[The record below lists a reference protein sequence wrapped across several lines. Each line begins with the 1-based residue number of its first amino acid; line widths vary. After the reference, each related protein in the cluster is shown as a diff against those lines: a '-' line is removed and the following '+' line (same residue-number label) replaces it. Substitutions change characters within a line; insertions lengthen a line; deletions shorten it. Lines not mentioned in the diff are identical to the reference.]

1 VNKKSSFKPSDIKT
15 ENQTS
20 ILQYVFRNGE
30 TTIPA
35 LAESLG
41 MSKPTVTAL
50 VDELVR
56 RKYLKE
62 SGIGVSAV
70 GKRPKLYDFHA
81 GAGAVIAL
89 HFGVKALQCA
99 LFDLK
104 LNLLKRNH
112 LPVDN
117 RDVAHTLEEVIREV
131 GAMTAYAEAR
141 GIPVLGIGASIPGVI
156 ESRQGVLINA
166 AHMERWQAVP
176 IGAYLGE
183 KLRLPVWA
191 DNESRNM
198 AVAEKWFGCG
208 KESNHFVTI
217 QTKEGI
223 GTGIIVNG
231 NIYRGKDNSA
241 GEFGHTTI
249 DMNGPVCRCSNVG
262 CWELYAEES
271 AFLQRLVDSAT
282 ADPNAAGEFKRRLAE
297 GETPDY
303 RLVEAC
309 SSRGDEWLRTQV
321 QEYARMLA
329 IGIVNIVN
337 ALNPEMIV
345 LHGDIRHLGQPF
357 LDTVTAIVR
366 KRALVPSNHRV
377 TFRFSSFVED
387 SKIIGAASLAL
398 KEIVGGALLG
408 GADGKAGGASNAGS

>member
-1 VNKKSSFKPSDIKT
+1 MKRLPAIIDISAPVATAVEPMHNFRRISRKPRTRPRGLRSSGTRS
-15 ENQTS
+15 
-20 ILQYVFRNGE
+20 
-30 TTIPA
+30 
-35 LAESLG
+35 
-41 MSKPTVTAL
+41 
-50 VDELVR
+50 
-56 RKYLKE
+56 
-62 SGIGVSAV
+62 
-70 GKRPKLYDFHA
+70 
-81 GAGAVIAL
+81 
-89 HFGVKALQCA
+89 
-99 LFDLK
+99 
-104 LNLLKRNH
+104 
-112 LPVDN
+112 
-117 RDVAHTLEEVIREV
+117 
-131 GAMTAYAEAR
+131 

-183 KLRLPVWA
+183 KRRMPVWA

-231 NIYRGKDNSA
+231 SIYPGKDN
-241 GEFGHTTI
+241 
-249 DMNGPVCRCSNVG
+249 
-262 CWELYAEES
+262 
-271 AFLQRLVDSAT
+271 RLRA
-282 ADPNAAGEFKRRLAE
+282 
-297 GETPDY
+297 
-303 RLVEAC
+303 
-309 SSRGDEWLRTQV
+309 QV
-321 QEYARMLA
+321 REYARMLA

-337 ALNPEMIV
+337 ALNPKMIV

-408 GADGKAGGASNAGS
+408 GADGKAGGGGASNTTITSSSATIISKMRRPSPGPTGSAKWQAKTTGGKRGWHMRRPS